1 MYSYIETE
9 VHGVLLNIIIWSM
22 FDISSQLVAGCVK
35 MEESWM
41 LEHAHV
47 SVQMATVGL
56 TVKVSSYIH

>member
-9 VHGVLLNIIIWSM
+9 VRGVLLNISGVCL
-22 FDISSQLVAGCVK
+22 ISLHIQLVAGCVK

-47 SVQMATVGL
+47 PVQMATVGL
-56 TVKVSSYIH
+56 TVKVSSFIH